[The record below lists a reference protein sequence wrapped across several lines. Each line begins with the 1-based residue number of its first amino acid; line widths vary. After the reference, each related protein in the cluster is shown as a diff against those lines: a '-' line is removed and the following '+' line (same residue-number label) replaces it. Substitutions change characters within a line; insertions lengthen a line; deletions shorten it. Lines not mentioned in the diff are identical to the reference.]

1 MRCFIAIDINEKIRN
16 NLVDLQKRFAERT
29 GSDKGVKWT
38 RPGSV
43 HLTLKFLG
51 DIERKESES
60 VCRATE
66 KVARDYSKFD
76 LQVEGIGC
84 FGGKRPRVLWAG
96 CSEGSEQLKQLQSD
110 LEQELEKFGWSKD
123 KRSFAPHLTLCRIK
137 SGKAGKKLKGIPDE
151 YEGYRL
157 GKMAVDKLVVY
168 ESELTPEGP
177 VYTVLGSYEL
187 Q

>member
-1 MRCFIAIDINEKIRN
+1 MRCFIAIDINEKIRD
-16 NLVDLQKRFAERT
+16 NLVNLQKQFDEKA
-29 GSDKGVKWT
+29 GFDKGVKWT
-38 RPGSV
+38 RPGSI

-51 DIERKESES
+51 DIERKESVS
-60 VCRATE
+60 ICRAAE
-66 KVARDYSKFD
+66 KIASDYSKFD
-76 LQVEGIGC
+76 FLVEGIGC

-96 CSEGSEQLKQLQSD
+96 CGEGSRKLKELQSD
-110 LEQELEKFGWSKD
+110 LEEELAKSGWAKD

-137 SGKAGKKLKGIPDE
+137 SGKAGKKLKNIPDE

-157 GKMAVDKLVVY
+157 GKMAVNELVVY
-168 ESELTPEGP
+168 ESELTRKGP